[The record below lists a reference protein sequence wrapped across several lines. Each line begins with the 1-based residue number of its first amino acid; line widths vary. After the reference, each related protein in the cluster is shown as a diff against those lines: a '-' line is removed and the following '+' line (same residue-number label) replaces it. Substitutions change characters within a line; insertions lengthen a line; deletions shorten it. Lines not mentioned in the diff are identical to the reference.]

1 MVSKLRIIWKQT
13 AFVLAYSTIMLNTD
27 AHNPRLTGQARMSKE
42 KFIES
47 NRRTPD
53 LAPLTDDFFSEL
65 YDEILVNEIKMEGA
79 EDPVATAAASA
90 ATVSPRSSTPKGT
103 PKGGQRKR
111 RGSLSDMFAPG
122 ADGKALSVADQKQS
136 FKELGQKMFDVQQ
149 RGIKGCPK
157 KVQLG
162 VNQVGL
168 VVFDVKGRPTGSSIL
183 LMTMKGKS
191 VMRA

>member
-1 MVSKLRIIWKQT
+1 MHGGGVVYAGHAQARIHYVGKSQSCGCH
-13 AFVLAYSTIMLNTD
+13 A
-27 AHNPRLTGQARMSKE
+27 QARMSKE

-162 VNQVGL
+162 VNQVVRTL
-168 VVFDVKGRPTGSSIL
+168 IRNL
-183 LMTMKGKS
+183 ETMHDS
-191 VMRA
+191 D

>member
-1 MVSKLRIIWKQT
+1 
-13 AFVLAYSTIMLNTD
+13 
-27 AHNPRLTGQARMSKE
+27 MSKE

-122 ADGKALSVADQKQS
+122 ADGKALSVADQKQVS
-136 FKELGQKMFDVQQ
+136 FLFSYARAHAHAHQKPCMTE
-149 RGIKGCPK
+149 I
-157 KVQLG
+157 L
-162 VNQVGL
+162 
-168 VVFDVKGRPTGSSIL
+168 PTFSIL
-183 LMTMKGKS
+183 S
-191 VMRA
+191 